1 MLLVLLEKEVLVVPE
16 DQKEHQV
23 CQEYPEA
30 LVDLDEQDLQVKQEL
45 LANLEEMENRYAFST
60 ILLTR
65 LEFLFHFLYF

>member
-1 MLLVLLEKEVLVVPE
+1 MPE

-45 LANLEEMENRYAFST
+45 LANLEEMENRYAVKT
-60 ILLTR
+60 IL
-65 LEFLFHFLYF
+65 